1 MSAIVQHGLADI
13 GPYVTAYG
21 ALALFVI
28 LYFESFGAPLPG
40 ETALITAS
48 LLAAA
53 GELSVVSVFISAWF
67 AAVLGDS
74 TGYAIGRYGGR
85 PLLEKY
91 GSKVKLTPERLD
103 WIEGL
108 FRARGAFIVI
118 TARFVVILRQLNGL
132 VAGSMLMPW
141 HKFVAANIVGAAVW
155 VSVWCLGPYYFAD
168 MFRRWL

>member
-1 MSAIVQHGLADI
+1 VLAEIQHGLADI
-13 GPYVTAYG
+13 EPYIKTYG
-21 ALALFVI
+21 AFALFII
-28 LYFESFGAPLPG
+28 LYFESFGAPVPG

-48 LLAAA
+48 LLAGA
-53 GELSVVSVFISAWF
+53 GELSVVSVFAAAWA

-103 WIEGL
+103 WIEGM
-108 FRARGAFIVI
+108 FRARGALIVI
-118 TARFVVILRQLNGL
+118 TARFVVVLRQLNGL

-141 HKFVAANIVGAAVW
+141 HKFVAANIVGAAIW
-155 VSVWCLGPYYFAD
+155 VSVWCLGPYFFAD
-168 MFRRWL
+168 VFRRWL